1 MKFSGM
7 AAEFDAILPKI
18 IGLPIFSY
26 LSMLTVMVKM
36 GLAGISTLMV
46 TVITEESGMR
56 GNPEIMT
63 PLLL

>member
-1 MKFSGM
+1 M